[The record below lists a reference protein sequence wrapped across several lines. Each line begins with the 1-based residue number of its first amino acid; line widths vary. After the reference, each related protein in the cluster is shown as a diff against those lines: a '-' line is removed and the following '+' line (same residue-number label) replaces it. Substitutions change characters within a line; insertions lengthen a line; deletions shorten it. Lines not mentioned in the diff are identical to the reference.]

1 MTTAEPVQEPSHDVE
16 ASHVAAHGLEAKTVD
31 TDDDASHAMMPA
43 PDFADAPQDVER
55 GPIDVVLLVTVMALI
70 GLGMLAVYT
79 GSSWRAAQRFG
90 DSMIH
95 VRQQMMG
102 AGLGVIALLIA
113 NRVDF
118 RWYRNLTRPL
128 LGLTVIL
135 LVLTLVPGI
144 GVEIN
149 GARRWI
155 NLGVMHFQPAELA
168 KVTVCIFM
176 AYSLEKRSESITKT
190 GAFLGH
196 GIALSVLILP
206 LILQP
211 DFGSSVIVT
220 SIVGVMLFLAG
231 ARWMHLVAA
240 AAVLG
245 IMGLAAVF
253 TEGYRSARVKTWFD
267 PWADQAD
274 SSWQLIN
281 AWVALARGG
290 LSGTGFGEGFSMFGY
305 VPEMHNDFVA
315 AVIAEEFGWIGF
327 VVLVALFGIIGWRGY
342 RIAGRCKDV
351 FGSYLAY
358 ALTTLVVGQAAV
370 NFGVVTGLLPTKGL
384 TLPFVSFGRSSL
396 IILLFVVGIL
406 LNISQ
411 NNPDMRRVRMNLRD
425 AARTTLNSR
434 QQARRWSEE
443 RLKEIRE
450 YTGRNDE
457 A

>member
-1 MTTAEPVQEPSHDVE
+1 MTTVEHIQESSSEVE
-16 ASHVAAHGLEAKTVD
+16 A
-31 TDDDASHAMMPA
+31 TDVLPA
-43 PDFADAPQDVER
+43 PEFSGVSQDVER
-55 GPIDVVLLVTVMALI
+55 GPIDVVLLVAVMALI
-70 GLGMLAVYT
+70 GLGTLAVYT

-90 DSMIH
+90 DSMVH
-95 VRQQMMG
+95 VHQHLMG
-102 AGLGVIALLIA
+102 VGLGVVGLLIA
-113 NRVDF
+113 NRIDF

-128 LGLTVIL
+128 LGLTVVL
-135 LVLTLVPGI
+135 LILTLVPGI

-176 AYSLEKRSESITKT
+176 AYSMEKRSELIKT
-190 GAFLGH
+190 GGAFLRH
-196 GIALSVLILP
+196 GVALAIVTAP

-220 SIVGVMLFLAG
+220 SIVGVMLFLGG

-240 AAVLG
+240 VVSFG
-245 IMGLAAVF
+245 IIGLAAVF
-253 TEGYRSARVKTWFD
+253 SESYRVARVQTWFD
-267 PWADQAD
+267 PWDD
-274 SSWQLIN
+274 YMESSWQLIN

-290 LSGTGFGEGFSMFGY
+290 LTGTGFGEGFSMFGY

-327 VVLVALFGIIGWRGY
+327 FVLVCLFGVIAWRGY
-342 RIAGRCKDV
+342 RIAGRCKDI

-370 NFGVVTGLLPTKGL
+370 NLGVVTGLLPTKGL

-411 NNPDMRRVRMNLRD
+411 NNPDMRRVRINLRD

-434 QQARRWSEE
+434 QQARRWSEA
-443 RLKEIRE
+443 RLKEIRD

>member
-1 MTTAEPVQEPSHDVE
+1 MTTVEHVEESLNAADAYDVTQ
-16 ASHVAAHGLEAKTVD
+16 APGVA
-31 TDDDASHAMMPA
+31 DASK
-43 PDFADAPQDVER
+43 DVTR
-55 GPIDVVLLVTVMALI
+55 GPIDVVLLAAVMALVGI
-70 GLGMLAVYT
+70 GTLAVYT

-90 DSMIH
+90 DSMLH
-95 VRQQMMG
+95 VNQHLMG
-102 AGLGVIALLIA
+102 VGLGVIGLLIA
-113 NRVDF
+113 NRLDF

-128 LGLTVIL
+128 LAVTVIL
-135 LVLTLVPGI
+135 LILTLVPGI

-155 NLGVMHFQPAELA
+155 NLGIMHFQPAELA

-176 AYSLEKRSESITKT
+176 AYSMEKRSESIKT
-190 GAFLGH
+190 SGAFLRH
-196 GIALSVLILP
+196 GVALSVLILP

-220 SIVGVMLFLAG
+220 SIVAGMLFLGG

-240 AAVLG
+240 GVSFG
-245 IMGLAAVF
+245 IIGLAAVF
-253 TEGYRSARVKTWFD
+253 SEGYRVARVKTWFD
-267 PWADQAD
+267 PWEDYAD

-315 AVIAEEFGWIGF
+315 AVVAEEFGWIGF
-327 VVLVALFGIIGWRGY
+327 VVLVALFGIIAWRGY

-351 FGSYLAY
+351 FGAYLAY

-370 NFGVVTGLLPTKGL
+370 NLGVVTGILPTKGL

-425 AARTTLNSR
+425 AARATLNSR
-434 QQARRWSEE
+434 QQARRWNEA

-450 YTGRNDE
+450 YTGRDDE